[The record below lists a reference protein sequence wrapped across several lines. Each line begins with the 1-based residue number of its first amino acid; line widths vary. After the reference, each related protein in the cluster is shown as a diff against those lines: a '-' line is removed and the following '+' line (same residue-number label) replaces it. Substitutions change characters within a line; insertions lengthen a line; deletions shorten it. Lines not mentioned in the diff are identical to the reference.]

1 MDCAVR
7 HRLIVLLIC
16 GVMMGCSTTT
26 PHIPPSAV
34 SILPTPSPLPATTAV
49 VTPVQNGTPIA
60 QTTSP
65 IELLTWYERLNQLPT
80 AERQRE
86 IQSVV
91 QRSQRHKGDLL
102 RLQAALGLSTL
113 DHIEAKQR
121 ALALLEPLL
130 SSKTL
135 EPSYRPLAHV
145 LVNLLSEV
153 EKQHQRAEEALQQFK
168 QSQRRANALKNKLD
182 KLKAIEHELP
192 PLNR

>member
-34 SILPTPSPLPATTAV
+34 PVLPTPSPLPATTAV

-91 QRSQRHKGDLL
+91 QRSQRHKGELL
-102 RLQAALGLSTL
+102 RLQAALGLST
-113 DHIEAKQR
+113 
-121 ALALLEPLL
+121 
-130 SSKTL
+130 
-135 EPSYRPLAHV
+135 
-145 LVNLLSEV
+145 
-153 EKQHQRAEEALQQFK
+153 
-168 QSQRRANALKNKLD
+168 
-182 KLKAIEHELP
+182 
-192 PLNR
+192 